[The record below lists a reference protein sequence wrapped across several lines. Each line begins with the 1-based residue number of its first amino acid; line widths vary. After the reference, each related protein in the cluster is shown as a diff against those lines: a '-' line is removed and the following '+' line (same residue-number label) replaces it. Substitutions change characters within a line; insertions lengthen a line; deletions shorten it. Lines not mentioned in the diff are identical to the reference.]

1 MAEMGGIANY
11 GGSAAAMVDI
21 VDEKTM
27 KPNKTSLGGNKLVF
41 VLCVCGDGDWRIASC
56 QIYVVPPVK
65 IKNCTRRI
73 FYPFY
78 GIAKMRCILRRI

>member
-27 KPNKTSLGGNKLVF
+27 KPNETSLGGNKLAFVF
-41 VLCVCGDGDWRIASC
+41 CACGGGGWRLASC
-56 QIYVVPPVK
+56 QNVRSSYVLVI
-65 IKNCTRRI
+65 IKNVPDE
-73 FYPFY
+73 FLSLFM
-78 GIAKMRCILRRI
+78 G

>member
-27 KPNKTSLGGNKLVF
+27 KPNEMSLGGNEFMFVF
-41 VLCVCGDGDWRIASC
+41 CACGGGGWRIASC
-56 QIYVVPPVK
+56 QI
-65 IKNCTRRI
+65 
-73 FYPFY
+73 
-78 GIAKMRCILRRI
+78 

>member
-27 KPNKTSLGGNKLVF
+27 KPNETILGGNKLVF
-41 VLCVCGDGDWRIASC
+41 VFRVWGGGGWHISSC
-56 QIYVVPPVK
+56 QIYVVP
-65 IKNCTRRI
+65 T
-73 FYPFY
+73 
-78 GIAKMRCILRRI
+78 L